1 MQPPLSNV
9 VFTERNVEMERM
21 YTIATAHS
29 RRQKVWVSEEVS
41 WQALT
46 ARMGKPIVTGE
57 TMEEYRAMSRSDQA
71 DVKDV
76 GGFVGGTLR
85 DGRRSKGSVVS
96 RSLITLD
103 MDHGYSG
110 IVEKLKEQLP
120 FTCFL
125 YSTHKS
131 TADRPRLRLVI
142 PLLRDVTAAEYGA
155 VSRKVA
161 SHVGMDLFDD
171 TTYEPERLMYW
182 GSISRDGVYVAEEI
196 KGDILDPDM
205 ILAEYEDWTDMSSW
219 PVSNGQCF
227 SGKEEAAKAQDPYRK
242 LGFVGAFCRAYPME
256 EAIGTFMADVY
267 APSAHPGRFDY
278 IPADSSAGVVVY
290 EGKFMYS
297 YHATDPLC
305 GRLLNA
311 FDAVRL
317 HKFGHMDQEI
327 TDDRCMGKRPSYKA
341 MIALVQDDER
351 VRQELLHGKEVEAK
365 ADFAASE
372 PAQKGDGPGTKTNHD
387 SSSHSTKKGEL
398 SKRLKFKS
406 DGTVDSCL
414 TNFLAILELDER
426 LSSICY
432 NLLKDSV
439 DVRGNLPWKRVKPGW
454 SDTDMSQLNAYL
466 SRQYDIYGPLKSKD
480 ALISVASE
488 RQFHPIR
495 EYFAALPA
503 WDGVKRVETLLV
515 DYLGAEDNAYT
526 WAVTRKTLAAAVAR
540 IHRPGIKFDS
550 VLILNGPQGIGKSM
564 LFEKLGKEW
573 FSDSLTLT
581 DMRDKTAAEK
591 LQGYFLLEM
600 GELAGMKKA
609 DIETVKS
616 FLSRTDDKYR
626 ASYGVN
632 VESHPRQCVIVG
644 TTNAE
649 NGFLRDV
656 TGNRRFWP
664 VTVTGISDR
673 KPWHM
678 KDKEI
683 DQIWAEAIFL
693 YKNHEPLHLET
704 DLMGAAVEMQR
715 KAMETDEREGL
726 VQKYLDTPVPL
737 DWNSMD
743 LTARRLYLAGDDL
756 TSGRKGTLLRK
767 MITNM
772 EIYAE
777 CFGLDPAHMKKQDSY
792 DITSIMSKMP
802 KWCKS
807 QKKKGTI
814 YGRQRC
820 YIRNME

>member
-1 MQPPLSNV
+1 
-9 VFTERNVEMERM
+9 MERT
-21 YTIATAHS
+21 YRIATANN
-29 RRQKVWVSEEVS
+29 RRQKVWMNEEFT
-41 WQALT
+41 WQELT
-46 ARMGKPIVTGE
+46 ARMARPVVTAE
-57 TMEEYRAMSRSDQA
+57 TMAEYRAMSRSEQS

-76 GGFVGGTLR
+76 GGFVGGSLK
-85 DGRRSKGSVVS
+85 DGRRNKANVIC

-103 MDHGYSG
+103 MDHGHTG
-110 IVEKLKEQLP
+110 IVDELKRTVS

-131 TADRPRLRLVI
+131 TSEKPRLRLVI

-155 VSRKVA
+155 VSRKLA
-161 SHVGMDLFDD
+161 SHFGMDLFDD

-182 GSISRDGVYVAEEI
+182 GSVSKDGTYVAEEI
-196 KGDILDPDM
+196 HGDILDPDM

-219 PVSNGQCF
+219 PVSNGKKF
-227 SGKEEAAKAQDPYRK
+227 SGKEEISKAQDPYK
-242 LGFVGAFCRAYPME
+242 KSGFLGAFCRAYPME
-256 EAIGTFMADVY
+256 EAIGTFMSDVY
-267 APSAHPGRFDY
+267 APSVVPGRFDY

-290 EGKFMYS
+290 EGKYMYS
-297 YHATDPLC
+297 HHATDPLC

-311 FDAVRL
+311 FDMVRL
-317 HKFGHMDQEI
+317 HKFGHLDKNLP
-327 TDDRCMGKRPSYKA
+327 DDRSMGCTPSYKA
-341 MIALVQDDER
+341 MIAFAREDER
-351 VRQELLHGKEVEAK
+351 VRQELLNGKEAEAR
-365 ADFAASE
+365 ADFTVVSTT
-372 PAQKGDGPGTKTNHD
+372 KGGGTGNAKI
-387 SSSHSTKKGEL
+387 SHSSGNHSPKKGEL

-406 DGTVDSCL
+406 DGTVDNCL
-414 TNFLAILELDER
+414 TNYLAILKLDDR
-426 LSSICY
+426 LSAIRY

-439 DVRGNLPWKRVKPGW
+439 DVRGDLPWKRVKQGW
-454 SDTDMSQLNAYL
+454 SDADMSQLNAYI
-466 SRQYDIYGPLKSKD
+466 SKHYDIYGPLKSKD

-495 EYFAALPA
+495 EYFASLAP
-503 WDGVKRVETLLV
+503 WDGVKRVETLLI
-515 DYLGAEDNAYT
+515 DFLGAEDNAYT
-526 WAVTRKTLAAAVAR
+526 RAVTRKTLVAAVAR
-540 IHRPGIKFDS
+540 VHRPGIKFDS

-591 LQGYFLLEM
+591 LQGYFLLEL

-626 ASYGVN
+626 ASYGIN

-664 VTVTGISDR
+664 VTVTGTADR

-678 KDKEI
+678 GKEEV
-683 DQIWAEAIFL
+683 DQIWAEAISL
-693 YKNHEPLHLET
+693 YKNHEPLHLEQE
-704 DLMGAAVEMQR
+704 LMGTAVLMQQ

-726 VQKYLDTPVPL
+726 VRKYLETPVPME
-737 DWNSMD
+737 WNSMD
-743 LTARRLYLAGDDL
+743 LTARRLYLAGDEL
-756 TSGRKGTLLRK
+756 ASGKKGTLLRK
-767 MITNM
+767 SITNM

-792 DITSIMSKMP
+792 DITSMMSKMP
-802 KWCKS
+802 EWCKTL
-807 QKKKGTI
+807 KKKGTI

-820 YIRNME
+820 YIRKPE